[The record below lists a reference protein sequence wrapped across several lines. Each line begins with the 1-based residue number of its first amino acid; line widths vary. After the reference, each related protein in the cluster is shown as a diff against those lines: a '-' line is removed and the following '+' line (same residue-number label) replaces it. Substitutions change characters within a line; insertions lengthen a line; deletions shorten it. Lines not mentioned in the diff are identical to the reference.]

1 MSGKQRFF
9 RSSFLF
15 IFALFSF
22 MAEGVPCCYRDY
34 STVDVKTWKTVVDNK
49 KKKAKKQALSIKIVE
64 KKGADVASP
73 TFILRQQQPFLPRE
87 EGRVEISLTVQQVE
101 LVRQMDVWAQQQAC
115 FNSKEWFG
123 HKCDKTEIE
132 AMYVSALNDN
142 LRLNAYC
149 DRRTHAALVQK
160 CHQREKD
167 ALVVIVVDRVLMK
180 NNKFGLSVQCECLD
194 VGFESSADSS
204 RVFQFSDELPELKRA
219 RTTST
224 LPYYFD
230 VDVDTWRINK
240 VPTRNRF
247 VDIFEGP
254 ARQQPTFMLSH
265 KEEPRGY
272 CPFKIDWKTS
282 SMGKIEITLTTP
294 AQISF
299 AERMDKWVQNQAL
312 LNSKEWFGHDCGIE
326 EINSRYFSRL
336 KNVEDKYGP
345 RLAINLIIDGADD
358 SLTKVILVNPDE
370 TTKQVIKGGS
380 RNAVT
385 SMISGKKEARAAVVV
400 VDGIWFRNSKFGL
413 SLTCKVF
420 LVTEITSKKMVLDF
434 SELEETDSR
443 CVKF

>member
-1 MSGKQRFF
+1 
-9 RSSFLF
+9 
-15 IFALFSF
+15 
-22 MAEGVPCCYRDY
+22 MAGGVPCYYRDY
-34 STVDVKTWKTVVDNK
+34 STVDVKTWKTVLDNK

-64 KKGADVASP
+64 QKNADAAPPLFV
-73 TFILRQQQPFLPRE
+73 LRQQLFLSRE

-101 LVRQMDVWAQQQAC
+101 LVRQMDVWAQKQAC

-123 HKCDKTEIE
+123 RKCDQTEIE
-132 AMYVSALNDN
+132 AMYISALNDD
-142 LRLNAYC
+142 LRLNTYC

-160 CHQREKD
+160 CDQREKD
-167 ALVVIVVDRVLMK
+167 ALVAIVIDRILMK

-194 VGFESSADSS
+194 GGFERSVDSS
-204 RVFQFSDELPELKRA
+204 RVCQFFDEPPPELKRA

-224 LPYYFD
+224 LPCYLD
-230 VDVDTWRINK
+230 VNVDTWRINK
-240 VPTRNRF
+240 VPTRRDRF

-254 ARQQPTFMLSH
+254 GRQHPTFALSH

-272 CPFKIDWKTS
+272 CPFKIDWRTPS
-282 SMGKIEITLTTP
+282 IGKIEITLPTP

-299 AERMDKWVQNQAL
+299 AERMDKWAQNQAL

-345 RLAINLIIDGADD
+345 RLAIDLIIDGAYD
-358 SLTKVILVNPDE
+358 SLTKIILVNPDKK
-370 TTKQVIKGGS
+370 TNDVIKEGGS

-385 SMISGKKEARAAVVV
+385 SIISGKKEARAAVM

-420 LVTEITSKKMVLDF
+420 LVTEITSKEMVLDF
-434 SELEETDSR
+434 SELKETDGR